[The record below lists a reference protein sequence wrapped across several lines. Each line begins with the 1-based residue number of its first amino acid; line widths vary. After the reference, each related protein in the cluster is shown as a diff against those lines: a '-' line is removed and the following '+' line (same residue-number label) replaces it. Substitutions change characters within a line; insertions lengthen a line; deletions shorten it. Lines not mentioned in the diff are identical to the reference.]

1 MKMEFLQIEIRSV
14 GSAIESARGEE
25 TARILKKLEYKIEE
39 KDWPEVGKD
48 NYWWLFDNNGNSI
61 GDVTT
66 KKRKV

>member
-1 MKMEFLQIEIRSV
+1 MTLDE
-14 GSAIESARGEE
+14 
-25 TARILKKLEYKIEE
+25 LKKLAYKIEE

-66 KKRKV
+66 KRRKV